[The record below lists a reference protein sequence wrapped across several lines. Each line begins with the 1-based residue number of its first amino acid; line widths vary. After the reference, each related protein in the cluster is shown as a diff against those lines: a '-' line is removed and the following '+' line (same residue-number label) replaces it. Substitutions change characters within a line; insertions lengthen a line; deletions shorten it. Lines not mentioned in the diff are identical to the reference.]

1 MRRFYIWNWEKS
13 INCNCVQTMKNWKC
27 EKLFWSIKSRI
38 NLCVSSFFFFCSP
51 RTRSNVLRSI
61 LCNLIVNRT
70 KRLMTFDNVQ
80 LIAETKLNDFL
91 IINVQWCNRYIILKF
106 FTLYL
111 KLKDKSNRDVYRDVY
126 IPYIIE
132 ITLTIW
138 LVNI

>member
-1 MRRFYIWNWEKS
+1 
-13 INCNCVQTMKNWKC
+13 
-27 EKLFWSIKSRI
+27 
-38 NLCVSSFFFFCSP
+38 
-51 RTRSNVLRSI
+51 
-61 LCNLIVNRT
+61 
-70 KRLMTFDNVQ
+70 MTFDNVQ

-132 ITLTIW
+132 IILTIW